1 MRSSSK
7 LSFTILAA
15 FILSGCN
22 ASSPAALA
30 NNSYSTSFP
39 LTENPIC
46 ENKGNGCIWVNG
58 GTTGLDWTNILT
70 TANVKA
76 YGSSSGIAPGYD
88 DSTAVLQNY
97 GTWGPNQVASAV
109 VYLNSPGNTQDPEL
123 EIRLNVTIAAH
134 SITGYEC
141 TFSVKND
148 GSQYAGFG
156 RWNGP
161 FGNFTPLGTL
171 ATGIT
176 TLANGDTISC
186 QNVGGVITMY
196 HNGTAINTATDTTY
210 TAGSPGIGT
219 DLDGSGGS
227 GGGKNGLFGFSSF
240 SAADGAGG
248 IVPASSE

>member
-1 MRSSSK
+1 MEAQQALIGQTYELLQMSKRMGPIAAPIRAMTIPRRSYRTR
-7 LSFTILAA
+7 F
-15 FILSGCN
+15 
-22 ASSPAALA
+22 
-30 NNSYSTSFP
+30 
-39 LTENPIC
+39 
-46 ENKGNGCIWVNG
+46 
-58 GTTGLDWTNILT
+58 
-70 TANVKA
+70 
-76 YGSSSGIAPGYD
+76 
-88 DSTAVLQNY
+88 
-97 GTWGPNQVASAV
+97 TWGPNQVASAV

-161 FGNFTPLGTL
+161 FGNFTALGTL

-176 TLANGDTISC
+176 PLANGDTISC